1 MKRLTGKVA
10 IVTGAGSGIGRAIA
24 TAFVAEGAGVVLAGI
39 SGDEKAVADELG
51 PAAVPVRADVRSS
64 ADVAAVVDTARD
76 RFGGLHVMVNNAGID
91 GAPGAIADCSED
103 NFDEVLAVNVR
114 GVFLG
119 MKHALP
125 QIAAAGGGSVINIA
139 SVAGLVGF
147 PKMPAYCAS
156 KGAVI
161 QLTRVG
167 ALDYAAAGIRVN
179 AICPGAIDTPLLR
192 QFDPG
197 MAAAAAAVTPLR
209 RLGRPA
215 EVAALAVFL
224 ASDESSFVT
233 GAALPVDG
241 GFTTH

>member
-1 MKRLTGKVA
+1 MGRLTGKVA

-167 ALDYAAAGIRVN
+167 ALDYAAHGIRVN

>member
-1 MKRLTGKVA
+1 
-10 IVTGAGSGIGRAIA
+10 
-24 TAFVAEGAGVVLAGI
+24 
-39 SGDEKAVADELG
+39 
-51 PAAVPVRADVRSS
+51 
-64 ADVAAVVDTARD
+64 
-76 RFGGLHVMVNNAGID
+76 
-91 GAPGAIADCSED
+91 
-103 NFDEVLAVNVR
+103 
-114 GVFLG
+114 
-119 MKHALP
+119 
-125 QIAAAGGGSVINIA
+125 
-139 SVAGLVGF
+139 
-147 PKMPAYCAS
+147 MPAYCAS